1 MTVSRR
7 AMIGLGVLGG
17 SAALTTSAVVMRDNP
32 HLRGLLG
39 KVATLKGYAGG
50 EKLSFLQNPKTIDAL
65 RGFGLA
71 MAAERAG
78 SVDQV
83 RDPALLATKPQFLW
97 PSSSPLIDLARK
109 HVKILKDQVIFN
121 SPIVIYSW
129 TPFAEGLVRAG
140 IAAKEGQHYYIIDA
154 KAMIEAVLA
163 RKAWK
168 EMGQPDL
175 YGRIRLIST
184 DPNKSNSGFMFAG
197 LAANLIAGDVVTA
210 ESLPTVLPKLTEL
223 FRGMGYKPDSSGKVF
238 DDYIAGGPGAQPF
251 VVGYENQLVEWILAD
266 PERWKRVDAASGP
279 AKPVALYPKPTVY
292 SAHPLLA
299 LTPEAVPLIDALMS
313 KELQAIA
320 WKDHGFRGPLGAIG
334 AETDPAIKGRMP
346 ASLAAI
352 LPMPDIDVMLK
363 ILDAL
368 A

>member
-7 AMIGLGVLGG
+7 AMLGLGILGG
-17 SAALTTSAVVMRDNP
+17 SAALTTGAVLLRDNP
-32 HLRGLLG
+32 HLRGVLG
-39 KVATLKGYAGG
+39 KVQTLKGYAGG
-50 EKLSFLQNPKTIDAL
+50 EKMSFLQNPKTVAAL

-71 MAAERAG
+71 LAAERAG

-97 PSSSPLIDLARK
+97 PSSSPLVELARK
-109 HVKILKDQVIFN
+109 NAKVLRDQVIFN

-140 IAAKEGQHYYIIDA
+140 IAAKEGRHYYIIDA
-154 KAMIEAVLA
+154 KAMIDAVLE
-163 RKAWK
+163 RKEWK
-168 EMGQPDL
+168 AMGQPDL

-197 LAANLIAGDVVTA
+197 LAANLIAGDVATEENLDA
-210 ESLPTVLPKLTEL
+210 VLPKLTEL
-223 FRGMGYKPDSSGKVF
+223 FHGMGYKPDSSGKVF

-251 VVGYENQLVEWILAD
+251 VVGYENQLVEWILSD
-266 PERWKRVDAASGP
+266 PERWKRVEAAAGP

-299 LTPEAVPLIDALMS
+299 LAPESLALIDAMTS
-313 KELQAIA
+313 KALQAIA
-320 WKDHGFRGPLGAIG
+320 WKDHGFRGPLGSAG

-346 ASLAAI
+346 DSLAAI
-352 LPMPDIDVMLK
+352 LPMPDIAVMLK
-363 ILDAL
+363 ILQAL